1 MLTLYAQNRDDVG
14 ASVKV
19 VVDFDACAAHGDC
32 VVVAPEIFDLGE
44 DDEVVT
50 LLQAEPSDDLRPNA
64 QAAVDACPMAAIRI
78 ED

>member
-1 MLTLYAQNRDDVG
+1 MRVI
-14 ASVKV
+14 
-19 VVDFDACAAHGDC
+19 VDLDACAAHGDC

-50 LLQAEPSDDLRPNA
+50 LLQAEPPDHLRSKA

>member
-1 MLTLYAQNRDDVG
+1 M
-14 ASVKV
+14 KV

-50 LLQAEPSDDLRPNA
+50 VLDPEPAEDLRPRL
-64 QAAVDACPMAAIRI
+64 QSAVDACPMAAIQI

>member
-1 MLTLYAQNRDDVG
+1 M
-14 ASVKV
+14 KV
-19 VVDFDACAAHGDC
+19 IVDLDACAAHGDC

-50 LLQAEPSDDLRPNA
+50 LLQAEPPDELRPQA